1 MDPRS
6 PAPLVTIS
14 TCGTRV
20 DGLLRV
26 AALQS
31 AGLDATL
38 ASDDAGG
45 LHPEMA
51 AAYCGAYRVVVPA
64 AQEGEAR
71 ELLEELDAGHHA
83 IVEEP
88 EAPRVGLDG
97 RRRGWAWLAVAMV
110 GLFLV
115 YRLIDSAVSF
125 GWF

>member
-1 MDPRS
+1 M
-6 PAPLVTIS
+6 
-14 TCGTRV
+14 

-64 AQEGEAR
+64 AQAADAQ

-83 IVEEP
+83 IVDEP

-97 RRRGWAWLAVAMV
+97 RRRGWARLAILMIA
-110 GLFLV
+110 LFLV
-115 YRLIDSAVSF
+115 YRIVDSAVSF